1 MNTQTLRTLRTG
13 SLITIMPPF
22 GDIKPVCHDRH
33 KTVPDF
39 IVILCEQM
47 WVTII

>member
-33 KTVPDF
+33 KTVLSAVCDCG
-39 IVILCEQM
+39 IS
-47 WVTII
+47 